1 MADALTQKD
10 IDALLKKGDT
20 ASPKK
25 RTTVDVIP
33 YNFLRP
39 PRVSRDRQATL
50 ETIYNRFALAL
61 QGMLSTRLRAGTDV
75 VVSSVEQA
83 TFAEFQFSLANPCAA
98 FVFEM
103 QADSGEY
110 AVMDMGTDMA
120 FYLVDKLFGGPG
132 ESVNMNRSITTLER
146 LVIQG
151 IAEKTLET
159 LADVWKEHHD
169 FTPVN
174 VTFESVPDALQ
185 VASREDNVLVA
196 NLEVK
201 SGNFAGWL
209 SVCIPLSSLEGFL
222 QEKPARSMQARLRGA
237 KEDRERYRADVE
249 ATLKLAKLA
258 VSARFPAFALKSTEL
273 AALGEGKVILTGHA
287 LNVPVE
293 VKVRGRQYARGEIGQ
308 ADGHI
313 GLRVTEVLD
322 RKKGAPAPRIPKGR
336 LL

>member
-10 IDALLKKGDT
+10 IDALLKKGEA

-25 RTTVDVIP
+25 RKAVDVIP

-103 QADSGEY
+103 HEDSAEY

-120 FYLVDKLFGGPG
+120 FYLVDRLFGGPG
-132 ESVNMNRSITTLER
+132 DSVNMNRAITPLER

-151 IAEKTLET
+151 IAEKTLGL
-159 LADVWKEHHD
+159 LADVWKDSYE
-169 FTPVN
+169 FEPTN

-185 VASREDNVLVA
+185 VASKEDNVLVA

-201 SGNFAGWL
+201 SGSFAGWL
-209 SVCIPLSSLEGFL
+209 SVCIPLNSLEGFL
-222 QEKPARSMQARLRGA
+222 QEKPARSMQARFRGGSD
-237 KEDRERYRADVE
+237 DREKFRGEVE
-249 ATLKLAKLA
+249 STLRLAK
-258 VSARFPAFALKSTEL
+258 VPISARFPVFNVKSTDL
-273 AALGEGKVILTGHA
+273 AMLKPGDVVMTGHT
-287 LNVPVE
+287 LNVPVD
-293 VKVRGRQYARGEIGQ
+293 VHVRGREYVRGEIGQ
-308 ADGHI
+308 AHGHI

-322 RKKGAPAPRIPKGR
+322 KTAGTTKPRIPKGK